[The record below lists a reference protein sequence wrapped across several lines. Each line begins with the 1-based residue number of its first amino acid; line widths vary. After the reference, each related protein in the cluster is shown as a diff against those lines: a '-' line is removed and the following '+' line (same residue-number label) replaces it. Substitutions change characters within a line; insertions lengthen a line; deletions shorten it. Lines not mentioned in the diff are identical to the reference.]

1 MFFFLKRHNSENK
14 TDAQLNSP
22 WNKILFR
29 ISPWYWNRSRSAIV
43 QSRLAAFVSVHLH
56 TYYSLATVASV
67 ILAWVRERVYVT
79 VYVFMRIIKM
89 ELRQNGYLIGILAWP
104 KFSTI
109 RLLILWYYYDFF
121 SLLAVWTFLCMSKS
135 PISFSI
141 CDYYRNMVICFP
153 TIYSWK
159 LNRFLLIHVTKN
171 DVFCILNSIWNTFG
185 LFWMI
190 SVAERMRWTA
200 AFIFDSIKL
209 ICVFFYL
216 VKIVR

>member
-79 VYVFMRIIKM
+79 VYVFMRISKM

-121 SLLAVWTFLCMSKS
+121 SLLAVYIFMYVK
-135 PISFSI
+135 
-141 CDYYRNMVICFP
+141 
-153 TIYSWK
+153 
-159 LNRFLLIHVTKN
+159 VTN
-171 DVFCILNSIWNTFG
+171 FV
-185 LFWMI
+185 
-190 SVAERMRWTA
+190 
-200 AFIFDSIKL
+200 
-209 ICVFFYL
+209 FYL
-216 VKIVR
+216 RLL